1 MLSQDQFKAALPKQM
16 QKNINQEV
24 MDKIN
29 ATLRNPDTREMLRE
43 NMIGYASVMQQGKF
57 QMDQYINAVKY
68 VSFKSM
74 GDTNIA
80 AYTKTFP
87 DKYQSFLDRG
97 VVPKDIASY
106 ITAYNKSKLVN
117 LIYEQSLVPTH
128 VLNADVFQKAIN
140 IQAEIM
146 ADPDVSPKVRSD
158 AANSLMTHLKRPEA
172 QKIELDIGIK
182 EDSSLIDLRAST
194 NALVAQQKAML
205 RSGTMNAKNI
215 AHSDLIID
223 VVAEEV

>member
-1 MLSQDQFKAALPKQM
+1 MLTQDQFKAALPKQM

-29 ATLRNPDTREMLRE
+29 DTLRNPDTREMLRE

-68 VSFKSM
+68 VSFKTM

-97 VVPKDIASY
+97 VVSKDIASY

-140 IQAEIM
+140 VQAEIM

-172 QKIELDIGIK
+172 QKIELDIGVK
-182 EDSSLIDLRAST
+182 EDSAISDLRAST
-194 NALVAQQKAML
+194 RELVAQQKAML
-205 RSGTMNAKNI
+205 KSGTMNAKDI